1 VTAGFTAATADHRH
15 VLTITT
21 HRLSAL
27 ASSIARF
34 IGIEF
39 VRGSLCVRCLATL
52 ARDLALLR
60 SIHRCETAIT
70 PSSARVYHIV
80 VVIRVARRVAQ
91 SIAVDRYV
99 TAIVVA

>member
-1 VTAGFTAATADHRH
+1 VTAGFAAATADHRH
-15 VLTITT
+15 VLAITT

-27 ASSIARF
+27 ASSVARF

-39 VRGSLCVRCLATL
+39 VRSTLGVRRFATL

-70 PSSARVYHIV
+70 PSSASVFHV
-80 VVIRVARRVAQ
+80 VVGVRVARRVAQ